1 MKTMFLLDT
10 HTFLWMNNDPARLGS
25 ARDLIADPENELL
38 LSAVVAWE
46 IGIKWALGRLPLP
59 DRPARWVPDRMR
71 QTRSTP
77 LDITIEHTLGVADL
91 PSHHSD
97 PFDRLLIAQAL
108 AENVSI
114 ITTDRAF
121 EQYDVDLVLF

>member
-59 DRPARWVPDRMR
+59 DRPARWVPNRMR